1 MTRSR
6 AVLALIVA
14 ALGALILVNAA
25 PQQNAPAVA
34 ATADRTFLLT
44 LGERASTD
52 EDWAGSIQ
60 SATGAITSITGWH
73 LSGTDR
79 ITGPTEWTVR
89 TRRDEVLPF
98 SDPDY
103 TEIGGTEKPAIL
115 FHPVGL
121 IVSVGGQED
130 SRISVKTAQGSF
142 DFSLSSLH
150 LEPTEFLDGRATVRE
165 VASTQRLTTPQYQDD
180 EPSVAALPDGSIVS
194 AWVAYENLADRM
206 MVRTLRNGMWSQP
219 EEVTPKPADV
229 FRCSVVAGPDGNLWA
244 FWSQRENDR
253 WQIWGREQRAGAW
266 QAPELV
272 AQTGSNTF
280 HRAAAS
286 PSGQIA
292 VVWQSYRDAQ
302 SDIYLK
308 VRSSQGAWS
317 PEVRLSDS
325 PANEW
330 EPSVAVSADGAV
342 FAAWDTYARGNYDV
356 QFRAWRNGVLSNIE
370 NVTSSAKFQAH
381 TSVAV
386 DPENRAW
393 VAWNEGG
400 VNWGKDQAFLIP
412 TPLSVPLHHERAI
425 RVAMW
430 DGKNWQTPAAAFPSW
445 MERDSEHPQLAFDPS
460 GALYVAFRHSTRQ
473 NSRTIGSPT
482 VWENFLTV
490 FDGEKWTTPSPIP
503 NSGGSIEKHPALTR
517 NAQGV
522 IYAAWMSDN
531 RPFSRG
537 GGAGRGAA
545 AGVGAGGRGPIPV
558 PAVLINADVYFAR
571 LTPSQAQA
579 AKPAAKLVPF
589 VDPFAEAIPVHARE
603 SEDIRTIRN
612 YTISSGGKQYKIYR
626 GDMHRHTDMST
637 DFKYDGSLIEVY
649 RYGIDVAGMD
659 YIAATDHGAGNDQE
673 YPWWQGQQLVDVFKI
688 PGGFTPLFA
697 YERSLNFPNGH
708 RNVVWAKRGFRTLPI
723 PPEEQ
728 MGKEGA
734 ARLYAELKRTDGIS
748 MPHSSATNQGT
759 DWRDNNPDVEPLIEI
774 YQGYRTSYEYEGA
787 PRAATT
793 LNKRAQKSGFQPQ
806 GFWWNALDKGYK
818 LGVQASS
825 DHWSTHVSYACI
837 LAESWTREGLLDAMR
852 KRHAYAA
859 TDNIVLNFQAV
870 TGNTTSLMGDIV
882 PAAANVDPRLM
893 VRVIGTGTI
902 KQIDVIR
909 NHAFIYT
916 TRPGTRQANFDY
928 VDRQSPAGESWY
940 YVRVMQEDGQMAWS
954 SPIWIQK
961 PTSQTGK

>member
-1 MTRSR
+1 MRRSF
-6 AVLALIVA
+6 AVLALIAA
-14 ALGALILVNAA
+14 ALGAFMLVNAA
-25 PQQNAPAVA
+25 QQQVEPAVA
-34 ATADRTFLLT
+34 ASSDRTFLLT
-44 LGERASTD
+44 LGEKASSD

-60 SATGAITSITGWH
+60 SAGGAITSITGWH

-121 IVSVGGQED
+121 VVSVAGQQD
-130 SRISVKTAQGSF
+130 SRLSVQTKQGNF
-142 DFSLSSLH
+142 EFSLSSLR
-150 LEPTEFLDGRATVRE
+150 LEPAEFLNGRATVRE
-165 VASTQRLTTPQYQDD
+165 VPSAQRLTTPQYHDD
-180 EPSVAALPDGSIVS
+180 EPSVTALPDGSIVS
-194 AWVAYENLADRM
+194 AWVAYENQADRVM
-206 MVRTLRNGMWSQP
+206 FRTLRNGMWSQP
-219 EEVTPKPADV
+219 QEVSPKPADI

-244 FWSQRENDR
+244 FWSQRENDL
-253 WQIWGREQRAGAW
+253 WQIWGREQRTGTW

-280 HRAAAS
+280 HRAASS

-292 VVWQSYRDAQ
+292 VVWQSYRNAQ
-302 SDIYLK
+302 SDIYLR
-308 VRSSQGAWS
+308 VRSSQGSWS
-317 PEVRLSDS
+317 QELRLSDS

-330 EPSVAVSADGAV
+330 EPSVAVGTDGAV
-342 FAAWDTYARGNYDV
+342 YAAWDSYARGNYDV
-356 QFRAWRNGVLSNIE
+356 QFRAWRNGALSSVE

-386 DPENRAW
+386 DRENRAW

-412 TPLSVPLHHERAI
+412 TPLSVPLHHDRTV
-425 RVAMW
+425 RLAMW
-430 DGKNWQTPAAAFPSW
+430 DGKNWMTPAATFVSW
-445 MERDSEHPQLAFDPS
+445 MDRDSEHPQIVFDPG
-460 GALYVAFRHSTRQ
+460 GALYMAFRHSTRQ

-517 NAQGV
+517 DSQGV
-522 IYAAWMSDN
+522 IYAAWMTDN

-537 GGAGRGAA
+537 GGPGRG
-545 AGVGAGGRGPIPV
+545 VAGGAPIPA
-558 PAVLINADVYFAR
+558 PAPPNSDIYFAR
-571 LTPSQAQA
+571 LTPSQVPTG
-579 AKPAAKLVPF
+579 KPPAKLVPF

-603 SEDIRTIRN
+603 AEDIRTIRN

-649 RYGIDVAGMD
+649 RYGIDAAGMD

-673 YPWWQGQQLVDVFKI
+673 YPWWQGQQLVDVFNI

-708 RNVVWAKRGFRTLPI
+708 RNVIWAKRGFRTLPSTAA
-723 PPEEQ
+723 ER
-728 MGKEGA
+728 GGGEGA
-734 ARLYAELKRTDGIS
+734 ARLYAELRRTNGIS

-759 DWRDNNPDVEPLIEI
+759 DWRDNDPEVEPLVEI

-793 LNKRAQKSGFQPQ
+793 ANKRAQKSGFQPQ

-818 LGVQASS
+818 LGIQASS

-870 TGNTTSLMGDIV
+870 TGTTTALMGDIV
-882 PAAANVDPRLM
+882 TAEASAEPKLL
-893 VRVIGTGTI
+893 VRTVGTGTI
-902 KQIDVIR
+902 KQIDLIR
-909 NHAFIYT
+909 NRTFIYT
-916 TRPGTRQANFDY
+916 TRPGTRQASFDY
-928 VDRQSPAGESWY
+928 IDRQSPAGESWY
-940 YVRVMQEDGQMAWS
+940 YVRVMQDDGQLAWS

-961 PTSQTGK
+961 PPK

>member
-1 MTRSR
+1 MARSF
-6 AVLALIVA
+6 AVFALIA
-14 ALGALILVNAA
+14 AATLGALILLKAA
-25 PQQNAPAVA
+25 PQQVAPPIT
-34 ATADRTFLLT
+34 ATAERTFLLT
-44 LGERASTD
+44 LGEKASTD

-60 SATGAITSITGWH
+60 SASGAITSITGWH

-79 ITGPTEWTVR
+79 ITGQEQWTVR

-121 IVSVGGQED
+121 VVTVAGLQD
-130 SRISVKTAQGSF
+130 SRISVQTAQGNF
-142 DFSLSSLH
+142 DFSLSSLRI
-150 LEPTEFLDGRATVRE
+150 EPTEFLGGRATARE
-165 VASTQRLTTPQYQDD
+165 IPSTQRLTTPQYQDD
-180 EPSVAALPDGSIVS
+180 EPSAAALPDGTIVS
-194 AWVAYENLADRM
+194 AWVAYEDMASRV
-206 MVRTLRNGMWSQP
+206 MVRMLRNGTWSQP
-219 EEVTPKPADV
+219 QEVTPKPADV

-244 FWSQRENDR
+244 FWSQRENEQ

-280 HRAAAS
+280 LRAAAS

-330 EPSVAVSADGAV
+330 EPSVAVSSDGAV
-342 FAAWDTYARGNYDV
+342 YAAWDSYARGNYDV
-356 QFRAWRNGVLSNIE
+356 QFRAWRNGVLSSIE
-370 NVTSSAKFQAH
+370 NVTSSPKFQAH

-386 DPENRAW
+386 DRENRAW

-412 TPLSVPLHHERAI
+412 TPLSVPLHHERTV
-425 RVAMW
+425 RLAMW
-430 DGKNWQTPAAAFPSW
+430 DGKNWLTPGATLPSW
-445 MERDSEHPQLAFDPS
+445 INGNSEHPQIAFDPS
-460 GALYVAFRHSTRQ
+460 GTLYMTFRHSTRQ

-490 FDGEKWTTPSPIP
+490 FDGETWTAPSPIP

-517 NAQGV
+517 DSRGV
-522 IYAAWMSDN
+522 VYAAWMTDN

-537 GGAGRGAA
+537 GGAGRGGEGR
-545 AGVGAGGRGPIPV
+545 GVGGPPV
-558 PAVLINADVYFAR
+558 PAPPNADIYFAR
-571 LTPSQAQA
+571 LTPSQAPA
-579 AKPAAKLVPF
+579 AKPQAKLVPF

-603 SEDIRTIRN
+603 AEDIKTIRS

-708 RNVVWAKRGFRTLPI
+708 RNVVWAKRGFRTLPSSAA
-723 PPEEQ
+723 ER
-728 MGKEGA
+728 GGGEGA

-759 DWRDNNPDVEPLIEI
+759 DWRDNDPEVEPLIEI

-793 LNKRAQKSGFQPQ
+793 ANKRAQKSGFQPQ

-870 TGNTTSLMGDIV
+870 TGNTTALMGDIV
-882 PAAANVDPRLM
+882 PAAANADPRLI
-893 VRVIGTGTI
+893 VRVVGTGTI

-909 NHAFIYT
+909 NHGFIYS
-916 TRPGTRQANFDY
+916 TRPGTRQASFDY

-940 YVRVMQEDGQMAWS
+940 YVRVMQDDGQLAWS

-961 PTSQTGK
+961 PASQTVK